1 MDNINK
7 PILGKDIPW
16 KQIESVAF
24 RVTRFLPIGT
34 IENGKIKIDSL
45 TSPYATLS
53 FESSKLSQESEILV
67 VNRIDFSN
75 LWKAYKE
82 RGIDPKEEVL
92 VFCVPV
98 FRHKLLKIFYAPM
111 ARLQIYI
118 YPKGHFEEIC
128 DKNFKSGDKEEWLE
142 PLAKYVPQDY
152 SV

>member
-1 MDNINK
+1 MDNIDK
-7 PILGKDIPW
+7 PVLGRDIPW
-16 KQIESVAF
+16 KQVKGEAL
-24 RVTRFLPIGT
+24 RVTHFLPVGT

-53 FESSKLSQESEILV
+53 VESPKLKQESEIMV

-98 FRHKLLKIFYAPM
+98 FRHKLFKMFYAPM

-128 DKNFKSGDKEEWLE
+128 DKNFKRDNTEEWLE
-142 PLAKYVPQDY
+142 PLAKYIPPDY